1 MSRLQ
6 RLDPVAI
13 GVVGVALHLLVSYG
27 YYGPSLGTLLLGSY
41 PLVRVLPL
49 VFPWRG
55 GAPGL
60 LVGAGNG
67 YLVGPFLYGATP
79 YGLIS
84 GLLAGEVLALGLDRG
99 ASPLRRALEWWL
111 GFIPGGL
118 ASVLPPLWKG

>member
-1 MSRLQ
+1 M
-6 RLDPVAI
+6 
-13 GVVGVALHLLVSYG
+13 ALHLLVSYG

-41 PLVRVLPL
+41 PLVRALL
-49 VFPWRG
+49 
-55 GAPGL
+55 PGL

-118 ASVLPPLWKG
+118 ASVLPHLWKG